1 MNFLFAQNDTV
12 LGLFIKSSAIS
23 TDLFLLTK
31 VPAPQFKLLDKE

>member
-1 MNFLFAQNDTV
+1 MILLFAQNDTV
-12 LGLFIKSSAIS
+12 LELFTNSSAFS